1 LYKKMTTFEKIYDI
15 QKNNRLVIRLPDIF
29 KSKKK
34 VRVIIEEIEEDRNE
48 KIMLLKEALKDP
60 LFVSD
65 IDETI
70 SDFEHSDNELI

>member
-1 LYKKMTTFEKIYDI
+1 MTTFEKIYDI

>member
-1 LYKKMTTFEKIYDI
+1 MYKKMTTFEKIYDI